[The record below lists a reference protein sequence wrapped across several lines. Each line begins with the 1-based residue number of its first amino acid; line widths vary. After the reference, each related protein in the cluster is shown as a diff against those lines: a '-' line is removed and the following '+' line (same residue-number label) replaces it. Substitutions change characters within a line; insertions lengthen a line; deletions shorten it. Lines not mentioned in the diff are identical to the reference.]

1 MDRPMPL
8 TARRL
13 GPAWRLTYSSP
24 EGRRDAMAHSIRVQ
38 WVRDNAAVMEYEA
51 EARDDEAGWRLFRRL
66 CDVLKALVA
75 AETRRQAVGP

>member
-1 MDRPMPL
+1 
-8 TARRL
+8 
-13 GPAWRLTYSSP
+13 
-24 EGRRDAMAHSIRVQ
+24 MAHSIRVQ